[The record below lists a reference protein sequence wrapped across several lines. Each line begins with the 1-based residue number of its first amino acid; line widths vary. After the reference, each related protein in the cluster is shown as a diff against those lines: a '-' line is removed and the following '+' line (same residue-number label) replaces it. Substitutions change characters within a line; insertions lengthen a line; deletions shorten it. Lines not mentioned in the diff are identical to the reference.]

1 MPKAIQLQRLR
12 QFLEEH
18 PREAMVEWLLAAAKD
33 LPDFRQRLELYLST
47 HQEAA
52 QLVENAKDGVLRL
65 QKFVTQSRTLKT
77 NDVTPTL
84 QFLVQV
90 FAAALDHGHAAEML
104 VLIENSIVNL
114 DRVIYGMQK
123 TLLKWTTI
131 QRELETLHLRCVM
144 ELGMQGPDLA
154 RRIFK
159 LQCSTYADVFLEAPT
174 NYAEAMGK
182 SGLQLYRELLEP
194 AYRTLV
200 MGEAHPD
207 RTISGLRGFLRQ
219 RAMLGAWATH
229 SGSLEERL
237 EVLVA
242 LSLSPQEILNAA
254 KELEAKGF
262 VLEALQTV
270 KKGYER
276 FEARNPH
283 PLALYLAER
292 HESFGQFEEAL
303 QYRWRIYTHNP
314 TLDHYRKMMATAA
327 PARQTERYLEG
338 ALDVASQKSNS
349 LYAQLLLEQGR
360 VEDALEVAR
369 SGGAAAA
376 TWASLAACHA
386 EIDPSKAIEIYFHCV
401 ATSLMTSP
409 NTTSNYLTEAWKLAM
424 DANTF
429 QVFRNCLKNLASK
442 HHVMPSIWKSAEA
455 AGVPVARLLS

>member
-1 MPKAIQLQRLR
+1 MQRLR

-33 LPDFRQRLELYLST
+33 LPDFRQRLELYSSS
-47 HQEAA
+47 HQESER
-52 QLVENAKDGVLRL
+52 LVENAREAVTRL
-65 QKFVTQSRTLKT
+65 QKFVSISRTLKT
-77 NDVTPTL
+77 NEATPTL

-104 VLIENSIVNL
+104 PLIENAIMNL
-114 DRVIYGMQK
+114 DRLTYALQK
-123 TLLKWTTI
+123 TLLKWSTI

-144 ELGMQGPDLA
+144 DLGIQGPDLA

-159 LQCSTYADVFLEAPT
+159 LQCSSYADIFPNAPSD
-174 NYAEAMGK
+174 YAEAMGTQ
-182 SGLQLYRELLEP
+182 GIAVYRELLEP
-194 AYRTLV
+194 AYQTLV
-200 MGEAHPD
+200 LGQPHQD
-207 RTISGLRGFLRQ
+207 RTIHGLRAFLRQ
-219 RAMLGAWATH
+219 RPMLGAWANHAGT
-229 SGSLEERL
+229 LEERL

-242 LSLSPQEILNAA
+242 LSLSPQEILTAA

-283 PLALYLAER
+283 PLALYLADR
-292 HESFGQFEEAL
+292 HESFGQFDEAL

-314 TLDHYRKMMATAA
+314 TIEHYRKMMATAA
-327 PARQTERYLEG
+327 PARQTEQYLEG
-338 ALDVASQKSNS
+338 ALDVAAQRSNS

-360 VEDALEVAR
+360 VDEALDVAKE
-369 SGGAAAA
+369 GGAATS

-386 EIDPSKAIEIYFHCV
+386 EADPSKAIEIYFHCV
-401 ATSLMTSP
+401 ATSLATAP
-409 NTTSNYLTEAWKLAM
+409 NTTSNYLNEAWKLAM
-424 DANTF
+424 DAGTF
-429 QVFRNCLKNLASK
+429 QVFRNCLKNLVSK
-442 HHVMPSIWKSAEA
+442 HHVMPSVWKSAEA